1 MSNNALAILAMAA
14 AYVQQAE
21 SMEEVSRFG
30 IRRARSSDISLLE
43 SVERSAAQI
52 FRTVNLGFLA
62 DGPTLDPAV
71 LSGMA
76 KSNHLW
82 IAVNDWDQ
90 PIGFLGGENFEGNFH
105 LVEVSVAQDF
115 QGRGVG
121 KALMSNMME
130 QVRRE
135 GYKTITLTTYRD
147 VPWNGYWYA
156 KMGFVEVYAQAMG
169 RKYLDIMVQEG
180 KQGLDQASRCV
191 MMKAL

>member
-1 MSNNALAILAMAA
+1 MSTNALAILAMAA

-21 SMEEVSRFG
+21 SMEEVGRFG
-30 IRRARSSDISLLE
+30 VRRARSSDILLLE
-43 SVERSAAQI
+43 SVERSAAQL

-71 LSGMA
+71 LSSMA

-105 LVEVSVAQDF
+105 LVEISVAQEF

-121 KALMSNMME
+121 KALMMSMVE

-135 GYKTITLTTYRD
+135 GYKSITLTTYRD
-147 VPWNGYWYA
+147 VPWNGHWYA
-156 KMGFVEVYAQAMG
+156 KMGFVEVFAQAMG
-169 RKYLDIMVQEG
+169 RKYLDILVEEG
-180 KQGLDQASRCV
+180 KHGLDQASRCV
-191 MMKAL
+191 MVKVL